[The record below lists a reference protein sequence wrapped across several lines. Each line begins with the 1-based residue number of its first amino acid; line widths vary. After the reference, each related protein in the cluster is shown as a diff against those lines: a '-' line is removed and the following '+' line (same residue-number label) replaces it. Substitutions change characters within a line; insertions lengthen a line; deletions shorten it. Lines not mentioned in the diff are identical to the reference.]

1 MRQQFPISCLEL
13 VKIKPNVLV
22 LLGDIGH
29 FGFRNFESQF
39 PDNFFNLG
47 IAEQSLIGIASGL
60 SSNGFIPI
68 VHSIAPF
75 VTERCFEQI
84 KIDIGYQNQEVIIVS
99 VGASFD
105 YSHLGYTHHCPN
117 DISLMRLIPNMDIYI
132 PGSKSE
138 FNEILLKTPGNGRP
152 KYIKLHSDIHSEHFS
167 LHEISKVNSG
177 EDNNAIIFVGPS
189 YKMMSKEFEKS
200 NIYYINTLTNL
211 NESSIVDLKAAVEN
225 KNIFVVEENN
235 IIGGAGD
242 MIEDLINKKVTKFG
256 LPNKIIDKY
265 GSYNE
270 ISTYLGYTK
279 EKLIKLIYENTK

>member
-1 MRQQFPISCLEL
+1 MRQQFPKSCIEL
-13 VKIKPNVLV
+13 VNITPNAIV

-39 PDNFFNLG
+39 PNNIFNLG

-84 KIDIGYQNQEVIIVS
+84 KIDIGYQNLEVIIVS

-132 PGSKSE
+132 PGSKGE
-138 FNEILLKTPGNGRP
+138 FNDILLNTTGNGRP
-152 KYIKLHSDIHSEHFS
+152 KYIKLHSEVHSSNFS
-167 LHEISKVNSG
+167 SHKIVKINNG
-177 EDNNAIIFVGPS
+177 FDNNSIVFVGPS
-189 YKMMSKEFEKS
+189 YKMMCQEFES
-200 NIYYINTLTNL
+200 SDIYYLNTLTNL
-211 NESSIVDLKAAVEN
+211 TESSIRSFKSEIFN
-225 KNIFVVEENN
+225 KNIYVVEENN
-235 IIGGAGD
+235 VVGSTG
-242 MIEDLINKKVTKFG
+242 DLIQDLIETKVIKFG

-265 GSYNE
+265 GSYKE
-270 ISTYLGYTK
+270 ISNYLGYTK
-279 EKLIKLIYENTK
+279 ENLIKLIYENSK

>member
-13 VKIKPNVLV
+13 VKNKSNVLV

-29 FGFRNFESQF
+29 FGFRNFETQF
-39 PDNFFNLG
+39 PNNFFNLG

-132 PGSKSE
+132 PGSKIE
-138 FNEILLKTPGNGRP
+138 FNDILLTTTGNGRP
-152 KYIKLHSDIHSEHFS
+152 KYIKLHSDIHSQNFS
-167 LHEISKVNSG
+167 SHKISKVNVG
-177 EDNNAIIFVGPS
+177 KDDNVIIFVGPS
-189 YKMMSKEFEKS
+189 FKMMSKDFETS
-200 NIYYINTLTNL
+200 SIYYINTLTNL
-211 NESSIVDLKAAVEN
+211 KEASIADLKSDIEN
-225 KNIFVVEENN
+225 KKVYVVEENN

-242 MIEDLINKKVTKFG
+242 MIEDLINKKVIKFG
-256 LPNKIIDKY
+256 LPNKVIDKY

-270 ISTYLGYTK
+270 ISNYLGYTK